1 MYSRTPAIHPWLFL
15 TLELFL
21 NRLLLEVRM
30 FRRLLLLGLFLSF
43 LPAALSAQGTRLL
56 RQPTLSQDHVA
67 FTYGADIWVASREGG
82 LARRIT
88 ATPAVESDP
97 HFSPDGQ
104 WIAFTSNR
112 AGVASVY
119 VVGVDGGDPNRLS
132 WYPAEATSRGWSP
145 DGRQVLYAT
154 SRGTAP
160 SGFNRLW
167 TVDREG
173 GASTLLPAPWG
184 NDGDFSGDG
193 RSIVVDR
200 MSRSDSE
207 WRSYRGGQNT
217 PLLILNLRTLEET
230 HLPNPDRST
239 DLHPVWQD
247 GKIYFLSDRDWA
259 MNVWSYDP
267 GTSALEQITHFD
279 DVDVKTLSGGP
290 GGLVFEHDG
299 WLHLLDPATGRRRQL
314 EITVRGDFPW
324 AENQWEDVSSRAT
337 NASLSATGKRALFE
351 ARGEIFTVPVE
362 NGDARNLTRSS
373 GAADRAP
380 IWSPDGGQVAWF
392 SDNGDGYRL
401 LIGDQNGFSGP
412 RRIDIGNSK
421 FAWEPTWSPDGAH
434 IAFVDDDTQI
444 RIVEVESGDIRTADS
459 GGTNLERGSM
469 GITWSPDS
477 KWLAYAKTH
486 DNNFRR
492 IVAWSVETGETLT
505 LTDPLA
511 DATSPSWDRD
521 GRHLYFLASTNLALG
536 SGWANTSAM
545 SADPTYAA
553 YVMILRADD
562 PTPFPLE
569 SDEEEVKEEGAE
581 DESPAEE
588 DEDEE
593 GAESGIRIDMD
604 GIERRVMALPMPVRS
619 YGMALAGPEGS
630 VFIGEY
636 VPNSPGMTLHKFSME
651 DREASVFTEG
661 VSQISLSNDGEKM
674 LYRSSG
680 RWSVVGTAG
689 PPERGSGGLTVTLQM
704 QLDRF
709 QEWRQM
715 FDEAWRLEKDFF
727 YDPGM
732 HGNDWNAVRQR
743 YRPLVQYVRHRSDLN
758 YIFDQ
763 VNGELSVGHSFV
775 RGGDHPSVN
784 TNRMG
789 LLGADFE
796 AHEGRWRIRRIFTME
811 SWNPGLSAPLDR
823 PGIRAEE
830 GDYLVGIDGVEFT
843 ADEDLYR
850 FLDGTVGRQTVIHL
864 NDRPTMDG
872 AWTETVEPIRSEGQ
886 LRQRAWVEDNRRMV
900 DELSGGRLAY
910 VWVPNT
916 GGGGVNSFNRYFFA
930 QQDKEGAVI
939 DERFNGGGM
948 LDDYMVD
955 YMTRTLRAAITNEV
969 PGGRPLVLPQGVLG
983 PKVLIINERA
993 GSGGDYFPWAF
1004 RQQQVGPIVGTRTWG
1019 GLVSASS
1026 PYALVDG
1033 GSLTAPT
1040 NAVFDPI
1047 NNKWVTEN
1055 EGAPPDIEVFMDTR
1069 SVMDGRDP
1077 QLERAVQE
1085 ALRLVNEQG
1094 TVDVTPPPFS
1104 KPSKRPGGGR

>member
-1 MYSRTPAIHPWLFL
+1 
-15 TLELFL
+15 
-21 NRLLLEVRM
+21 M
-30 FRRLLLLGLFLSF
+30 FRRFLLLALLLSF
-43 LPAALSAQGTRLL
+43 LPSALDAQGTRLL

-67 FTYGADIWVASREGG
+67 FTYGADIWVASRDGG

-88 ATPAVESDP
+88 ATPAVESNP
-97 HFSPDGQ
+97 HFSPDGR

-119 VVGVDGGDPNRLS
+119 VVGVDGGDPARLS
-132 WYPAEATSRGWSP
+132 WYPAGSTARGWSP
-145 DGRQVLYAT
+145 DGERVLYAS

-160 SGFNRLW
+160 SGYNRLW
-167 TVDREG
+167 TVDRKG
-173 GASTLLPAPWG
+173 GPSTMILASWG
-184 NDGDFSGDG
+184 NDGAFSADG

-200 MSRSDSE
+200 MTRWDLE

-217 PLLILNLRTLEET
+217 PLVILNLRKLEET

-247 GKIYFLSDRDWA
+247 GKVYFLSDRDWA

-267 GTSALEQITHFD
+267 ATAALEQITHFD

-290 GGLVFEHDG
+290 GGLVIEQDG
-299 WLHLLDPATGRRRQL
+299 WIHLLDPATGRSRQL

-324 AENQWEDVSSRAT
+324 AETQWEDVSSRAT

-380 IWSPDGGQVAWF
+380 VWSPDGGQVAWF
-392 SDNGDGYRL
+392 SDDGDGYEL
-401 LIGDQNGFSGP
+401 LIADQDGLSEP
-412 RRIDIGNSK
+412 RRIDIGISK
-421 FAWEPTWSPDGAH
+421 MVWETTWSPNGSH
-434 IAFVDDDTQI
+434 IAFVDDDVRI
-444 RIVEVESGDIRTADS
+444 RVVEVESGDIRTADI
-459 GGTNLERGSM
+459 GGTNLERGGM

-492 IVAWSVETGETLT
+492 IVAWSAETGETLT

-511 DATSPSWDRD
+511 DATSPTWDRD

-545 SADPTYAA
+545 SASPTYAA

-569 SDEEEVKEEGAE
+569 SDEEEVKDESAEEESAEEEGG
-581 DESPAEE
+581 DEE
-588 DEDEE
+588 DEGGEE
-593 GAESGIRIDMD
+593 EDRIRIDMD
-604 GIERRVMALPMPVRS
+604 GIERRIMALPMPVRR

-630 VFIGEY
+630 VFIGES
-636 VPNSPGMTLHKFSME
+636 VPNTPGMTLHKFSLS
-651 DREASVFTEG
+651 DREAKVFTQG
-661 VSQISLSNDGEKM
+661 VSQLSLSNDGEKM
-674 LYRSSG
+674 LYRSNG
-680 RWSVVGTAG
+680 RWSVVGTES
-689 PPERGSGGLTVTLQM
+689 PPESGSGGIEVKLRM
-704 QLDRF
+704 RLDRIE
-709 QEWRQM
+709 EWRQM
-715 FDEAWRLEKDFF
+715 FDEAWRYEKDFF
-727 YDPGM
+727 YDPDM
-732 HGNDWNAVRQR
+732 HGNDWDAVRRR
-743 YRPLVQYVRHRSDLN
+743 YRPLVQHVRHREDFTYVL
-758 YIFDQ
+758 DQ
-763 VNGELSVGHSFV
+763 LNGELSVGHSFV
-775 RGGDHPSVN
+775 GGGDYPDVA
-784 TNRMG
+784 TPQIG

-796 AHEGRWRIRRIFTME
+796 AHEGRWRIQRIFTME

-823 PGIRAEE
+823 PGIRAKE
-830 GDYLVGIDGVEFT
+830 GDYLVGVDGVEIT
-843 ADEDLYR
+843 DHQDPYQI
-850 FLDGTVGRQTVIHL
+850 LDGTVGRQTILHL

-872 AWTETVEPIRSEGQ
+872 AWTETVEPIRSESQ

-916 GGGGVNSFNRYFFA
+916 GGSGFVSFNRYFFA

-939 DERFNGGGM
+939 DERYNGGGS

-969 PGGRPLVLPQGVLG
+969 PGGKPLLLPQGVLG
-983 PKVLIINERA
+983 PKVLLINERA

-1004 RQQQVGPIVGTRTWG
+1004 RQQKVGPLIGTRTWG
-1019 GLVSASS
+1019 GLVKSS
-1026 PYALVDG
+1026 VHYALADG
-1033 GSLTAPT
+1033 GHLTAPD

-1047 NNKWVTEN
+1047 NNVWVTEN
-1055 EGAPPDIEVFMDTR
+1055 EGAPPDIEVFMDAR
-1069 SVMDGRDP
+1069 SVAEGRDP

-1094 TVDVTPPPFS
+1094 TMNVTPPPFS
-1104 KPSKRPGGGR
+1104 KPSKRPGGR